1 MEVSSQLLSFKGN
14 SALIHPGCQVGPG
27 KTSEVE
33 GTYTEQLQDGEK
45 LVFQTLVLV
54 I

>member
-1 MEVSSQLLSFKGN
+1 M
-14 SALIHPGCQVGPG
+14 GPG

-45 LVFQTLVLV
+45 LIFQTFVLV
-54 I
+54 IETLALVLSPKDHKTSRNPL